1 MPRCMHP
8 RRAFAAFLATF
19 ALLGILACT
28 KSSADEHRSPGS
40 FTLSVSPSTLNLS
53 PGASQTFQV
62 QRVPRDGFNQTV
74 SVSFTGVPQGVTF
87 SPSTL
92 SLSNDAPASVSV
104 SANGTVEEGDVQV
117 LCAGSAGSITNQKP
131 LQLSISI
138 GSYALE
144 LSSASVQLTPGAS
157 KQIQIHR
164 VSSGGFAHDVDV
176 SFSGAPQGVTF
187 TPSTLTLS
195 SDDPVSVTVAADAN
209 TPEADV
215 EITCSGSYLS
225 RTVTRALQVAVTFNN
240 STFIPTTHGL
250 PVMYLTT
257 TGGAPVVSKDEY
269 LTGHMSLDPGGANAY
284 EGDIQIKGRGNS
296 TWMHP
301 KKPYRIKL
309 NSKAPLFGFPTSKD
323 WALLANY
330 SDKTLLRNTVALELS
345 RRLGLP
351 YTTRTQPVEVYLN
364 GEYEGAYQLIES
376 IKIDANRVNITKMA
390 ATDTTGDALTGGYL
404 MEIDQRRDQPVHF
417 DTAHGVAISFQDPE
431 LPTPEQLAYFQGYIQ
446 DFETALFGSDFA
458 DSSTGYAAY
467 IDADTFL
474 NWYLVN
480 EIFSNV
486 DSYFFSSC
494 WLYKDRLGKLCM
506 GPAWDFDLG
515 AGNVDYPNPGP
526 SAQDPTIWW
535 TRRSPW
541 HTRLFEDPAFAQK
554 AKDRWNALKATQ
566 IDTLLAYI
574 DQNATAM
581 NQAQQ
586 NNFQRWPIL
595 GVYVWPNPVIP
606 GTYAGEVTQLKTWLT
621 RRIEWMDAAFN

>member
-8 RRAFAAFLATF
+8 RRAFAAFLAAF
-19 ALLGILACT
+19 ALLAILACT
-28 KSSADEHRSPGS
+28 KSSADEHRAPGS

-87 SPSTL
+87 
-92 SLSNDAPASVSV
+92 
-104 SANGTVEEGDVQV
+104 
-117 LCAGSAGSITNQKP
+117 
-131 LQLSISI
+131 
-138 GSYALE
+138 
-144 LSSASVQLTPGAS
+144 
-157 KQIQIHR
+157 
-164 VSSGGFAHDVDV
+164 
-176 SFSGAPQGVTF
+176 

-195 SDDPVSVTVAADAN
+195 SDDPVSVTAAADAN

-215 EITCSGSYLS
+215 EITCSGSCLS
-225 RTVTRALQVAVTFNN
+225 RTVTQALQVAVTFNH

-257 TGGAPVVSKDEY
+257 ADGAPVVSKDEY
-269 LTGHMSLDPGGANAY
+269 ITGHMSLDPGGANAY
-284 EGDIQIKGRGNS
+284 EGDLQIKGRGNS
-296 TWMHP
+296 TWYMP

-309 NSKAPLFGFPTSKD
+309 NSKAPLFGSPTSKD

-330 SDKTLLRNTVALELS
+330 SDKTLLRNTVAMELS
-345 RRLGLP
+345 RRMGLA
-351 YTTRTQPVEVYLN
+351 YTPRTQPVEVYLN

-390 ATDTTGDALTGGYL
+390 ATDTSGDALTGGYL

-417 DTAHGVAISFQDPE
+417 DSSQGVAISFQDPE

-480 EIFSNV
+480 ELFSNV
-486 DSYFFSSC
+486 DSYFYSSC
-494 WLYKDRLGKLCM
+494 WIYKDRLGKLCM

-515 AGNVDYPNPGP
+515 AGNVDYADCRYPDN
-526 SAQDPTIWW
+526 WW

-554 AKDRWNALKATQ
+554 AKDRWNAVKATQ

-574 DQNATAM
+574 DQHATAM

-595 GVYVWPNPVIP
+595 GVYVWPNPIIP

-621 RRIEWMDAAFN
+621 HRIEWMDAAFN